1 MVHQANF
8 LLDLNYDHVDYYL
21 FVFFA
26 TTSSYNFHWLLTTE
40 SHVDSVRLQWT
51 RENRHWH
58 VIYFLAGLIG
68 AIGFGIKF
76 LEWWIWLGL
85 AGVLTFLYSAPK
97 IPFALFQK
105 LRKIAYGK
113 TIFLSGVWTYVTTV
127 LPAIFDWQKENDKW
141 LFIISRFFLIYA
153 ICIIFDLRDRDSDKK
168 EGLKSLITILSIKN
182 VSKLFY
188 FSLAVAGIAVM
199 LTGFSIPE
207 KMILLLPVV
216 VTGVLYEYSRKN
228 YSDYLYYVVLDGL
241 MMLSSL
247 ITLFMAF

>member
-8 LLDLNYDHVDYYL
+8 LLELNYNHSDYYF

-26 TTSSYNFHWLLTTE
+26 TISSYNFHWLLTTE
-40 SHVDSVRLQWT
+40 SHADSVRLQWT
-51 RENRHWH
+51 RENRRWH
-58 VIYFLAGLIG
+58 VIYFIAGLIG

-76 LEWWIWLGL
+76 IEWWIWLGL

-97 IPFALFQK
+97 IPFAIFQN

-113 TIFLSGVWTYVTTV
+113 TIFLAGVWTYVTTV
-127 LPAIFDWQKENDKW
+127 LPSIFEWDVENEKW

-182 VSKLFY
+182 VTRLFY
-188 FSLAVAGIAVM
+188 LSLLVSVITVM
-199 LTGFSIPE
+199 LMRFSIPV
-207 KMILLLPVV
+207 KLILILPAV
-216 VTGVLYEYSRKN
+216 VTGALYEYSRKN

>member
-8 LLDLNYDHVDYYL
+8 LLDLDYNHSDYYL

-26 TTSSYNFHWLLTTE
+26 TISSYNFHWLLTTE
-40 SHVDSVRLQWT
+40 SHADSVRLQWT
-51 RENRHWH
+51 RKNRHWH
-58 VIYFLAGLIG
+58 VIYFIAGLIG

-76 LEWWIWLGL
+76 IEWWIWLGL

-97 IPFALFQK
+97 IPFAIFQN

-127 LPAIFDWQKENDKW
+127 LPSIFDWQTENDKW

-153 ICIIFDLRDRDSDKK
+153 ICIIFDLRDRDSDRK
-168 EGLKSLITILSIKN
+168 EGLKSLITILSINN
-182 VSKLFY
+182 VTKLFY
-188 FSLAVAGIAVM
+188 LSLFVSVITVM
-199 LTGFSIPE
+199 LMRFSIPV
-207 KMILLLPVV
+207 KMILILPAV
-216 VTGVLYEYSRKN
+216 VTGALYEYSRKN

-241 MMLSSL
+241 MMLSSM